1 MNRSYCRLLGLLLP
15 LLAAAALAGCSSD
28 DGATAERPRTWKVSI
43 LSGSEYG
50 DMLTTRTLV
59 SVNSTG
65 MSTVW
70 QTTDEVQV
78 YKDGSPV
85 GTISPQTATASA
97 TLTGTLTGTFAK
109 NNTLTLYWPDNSP
122 NYTSQAGTLASI
134 SAKDYM
140 QAEVT
145 VNSVDLSN
153 GILGTT
159 RASFSHRQS
168 FTKFTFS
175 IAVNK
180 VVISATGMSTITVTA
195 ASGNVTDFYVAL
207 PLEGSKE
214 YSFACTTSG
223 GVEYRGTKTGNL
235 TNGKYYTTTVDI
247 APGVGV
253 TNTSEWGNNTTESGI
268 DIDYVTITGI
278 GVGANNSSNWGNTST
293 ESDIDIY

>member
-1 MNRSYCRLLGLLLP
+1 MNIPNCRLLGLLLP
-15 LLAAAALAGCSSD
+15 LVTAATLAGCSSD
-28 DGATAERPRTWKVSI
+28 SDTPSVQPQVWKVSI
-43 LSGSEYG
+43 PSGTAE
-50 DMLTTRTLV
+50 DDALATRAQL
-59 SVNSTG
+59 SVNGSV
-65 MSTVW
+65 MSAAW
-70 QTTDEVQV
+70 QTTDNIPV
-78 YKDGSPV
+78 YRNGTSV
-85 GTISPQTATASA
+85 GTLKPATATASA

-109 NNTLTLYWPDNSP
+109 DNVLTLYWPNNSP
-122 NYTSQAGTLASI
+122 DYTTQAGMLASI

>member
-1 MNRSYCRLLGLLLP
+1 MNRSYCRLHGLLLP

-43 LSGSEYG
+43 LSGSEYA
-50 DMLTTRTLV
+50 DMLPTRTLV
-59 SVNSTG
+59 SVNSSG

-97 TLTGTLTGTFAK
+97 TLTGTLSGTFAVEDG
-109 NNTLTLYWPDNSP
+109 LTLYWPNNSP
-122 NYTSQAGTLASI
+122 DYTTQAGTLASI

-145 VNSVDLSN
+145 VNSVDLAS

-159 RASFSHRQS
+159 RASFTHRQS

-175 IAVNK
+175 TAVHQ

-207 PLEGSKE
+207 PLAGAKL
-214 YSFACTTSG
+214 YTFVGTTDTDVVYYG
-223 GVEYRGTKTGNL
+223 QKNGTL
-235 TNGKYYTTTVDI
+235 THGRYYTTSVDLLKDLD
-247 APGVGV
+247 G
-253 TNTSEWGNNTTESGI
+253 T
-268 DIDYVTITGI
+268 VTIG
-278 GVGANNSSNWGNTST
+278 SWGDGD
-293 ESDIDIY
+293 ELPGGDLIY